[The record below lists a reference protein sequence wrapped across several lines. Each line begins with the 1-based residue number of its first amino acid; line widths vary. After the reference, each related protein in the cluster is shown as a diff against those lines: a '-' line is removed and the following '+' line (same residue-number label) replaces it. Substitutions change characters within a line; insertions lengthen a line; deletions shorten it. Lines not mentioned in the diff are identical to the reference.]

1 MARNKLSTILDDI
14 VNTISKG
21 KSVTGTIRMRMPDGS
36 IKSIS
41 PLNTTELAKAVS
53 AGAKPVSQAAIS
65 MPRTLTATER
75 AALSD
80 MGGLGRTLARGKTPI
95 SQIARDVSKR
105 RQASRRVPQ
114 SRAVVPAKTTAPTSG
129 GRNKARTG
137 TAVAAAPKTTSVA
150 KQAEPIVISQA
161 KPKKGM
167 VNITPKAVATRPA
180 AGRNAARTG
189 SAKAAQTAAR
199 SKKLD
204 NVRKMIAAAGIG
216 TAGMLGASKLGDGTQ
231 AKAGPSTTK
240 PKAKV
245 TPPMPKPKD
254 KDRKTPRKAEAPK
267 APKKTTSF
275 TAGKNTGFG
284 PKGNIF
290 PGSAEERKALMVM
303 YGGTGSKAGKA
314 AIAGTQGN
322 IAKGRSL
329 LEAAKKK
336 RLSKKTTN
344 KKAGGKMVPS
354 KYKGFSKLPEKVQ
367 KKMNPKKA
375 AKYKKGGKVDS
386 GCARQVKGFGAARR
400 PPKK

>member
-1 MARNKLSTILDDI
+1 
-14 VNTISKG
+14 
-21 KSVTGTIRMRMPDGS
+21 
-36 IKSIS
+36 
-41 PLNTTELAKAVS
+41 
-53 AGAKPVSQAAIS
+53 
-65 MPRTLTATER
+65 
-75 AALSD
+75 

-150 KQAEPIVISQA
+150 KQAEPIVVSQA

-167 VNITPKAVATRPA
+167 INITPKAVATRPA

-189 SAKAAQTAAR
+189 STKAAQTAAR
-199 SKKLD
+199 SKKWDDLK
-204 NVRKMIAAAGIG
+204 KMIAAAGIG
-216 TAGMLGASKLGDGTQ
+216 TAGVIGASKLGDGTK
-231 AKAGPSTTK
+231 AKAGPSSSPK
-240 PKAKV
+240 SKAKV

-267 APKKTTSF
+267 APKKTTNF

-290 PGSAEERKALMVM
+290 PGNAEERKALMVM

-336 RLSKKTTN
+336 RLTAKKKT
-344 KKAGGKMVPS
+344 GGKIS
-354 KYKGFSKLPEKVQ
+354 KNTGV
-367 KKMNPKKA
+367 
-375 AKYKKGGKVDS
+375 V
-386 GCARQVKGFGAARR
+386 ARQVKGFGAARR

>member
-1 MARNKLSTILDDI
+1 MASIMDILL
-14 VNTISKG
+14 KG
-21 KSVTGTIRMRMPDGS
+21 GKAAGKGLITLRLPNGTTKTFTDPV
-36 IKSIS
+36 
-41 PLNTTELAKAVS
+41 KA
-53 AGAKPVSQAAIS
+53 AAALREGAKPVSQAPIRVSPTPKHSAEDMVGGVSRI
-65 MPRTLTATER
+65 
-75 AALSD
+75 LS
-80 MGGLGRTLARGKTPI
+80 RGTTPI
-95 SQIARDVSKR
+95 SKVARDVSKR

-137 TAVAAAPKTTSVA
+137 TAVAAPKTTSVA
-150 KQAEPIVISQA
+150 KPAKPMVISTP
-161 KPKKGM
+161 KPKPTM
-167 VNITPKAVATRPA
+167 RNITPKAVATRPA

-189 SAKAAQTAAR
+189 STKAAQTAAR
-199 SKKLD
+199 AKKLD
-204 NVRKMIAAAGIG
+204 NLKKMIAAAGIG

-231 AKAGPSTTK
+231 AKAGPSK

-254 KDRKTPRKAEAPK
+254 KDRKTPRKQEPK
-267 APKKTTSF
+267 AAAPKKTTSF

-290 PGSAEERKALMVM
+290 PGNAEERKALMIM

-336 RLSKKTTN
+336 RLSKATT
-344 KKAGGKMVPS
+344 KKSYGGKMS
-354 KYKGFSKLPEKVQ
+354 KKTTT
-367 KKMNPKKA
+367 KKA
-375 AKYKKGGKVDS
+375 YGGKVGSKSSS

>member
-1 MARNKLSTILDDI
+1 MDILLKG
-14 VNTISKG
+14 SKAGG
-21 KSVTGTIRMRMPDGS
+21 KGLITLRLPNGTT
-36 IKSIS
+36 KSFS
-41 PLNTTELAKAVS
+41 DPVKA
-53 AGAKPVSQAAIS
+53 AAALREGAKPVSQAPIRVAPTPKQSAEDMVGGIS
-65 MPRTLTATER
+65 RTL
-75 AALSD
+75 S
-80 MGGLGRTLARGKTPI
+80 RGTTPI
-95 SQIARDVSKR
+95 SKVARDVSKR

-137 TAVAAAPKTTSVA
+137 TAVAAPKTTSVA
-150 KQAEPIVISQA
+150 KQAEPMVISTP
-161 KPKKGM
+161 KPKPTM
-167 VNITPKAVATRPA
+167 RNITPKPVATRPA
-180 AGRNAARTG
+180 AGRNAAARTG
-189 SAKAAQTAAR
+189 STKAAQTAAR

-204 NVRKMIAAAGIG
+204 DLKKMIAAAGIG
-216 TAGMLGASKLGDGTQ
+216 TAGVIGASKLGDGTK
-231 AKAGPSTTK
+231 AKAGPSSTK

-245 TPPMPKPKD
+245 TPPMPKPKN

-284 PKGNIF
+284 PKSNILPGN
-290 PGSAEERKALMVM
+290 AEERKALMVM

-344 KKAGGKMVPS
+344 KKVGGKMVPS

-386 GCARQVKGFGAARR
+386 GCARQIKGFGAARR

>member
-1 MARNKLSTILDDI
+1 MASIMDILL
-14 VNTISKG
+14 KG
-21 KSVTGTIRMRMPDGS
+21 GKAAGKGLVTLRLPNGTTKTFTDPV
-36 IKSIS
+36 
-41 PLNTTELAKAVS
+41 KA
-53 AGAKPVSQAAIS
+53 AAALREGAKPVSQAPIRVAPTPKQSAEDMVGGIS
-65 MPRTLTATER
+65 RI
-75 AALSD
+75 LS
-80 MGGLGRTLARGKTPI
+80 RGTTPI

-150 KQAEPIVISQA
+150 KQAEPIVVSQA

-167 VNITPKAVATRPA
+167 INITPKAVATRPA

-189 SAKAAQTAAR
+189 STKAAQTAAR

-204 NVRKMIAAAGIG
+204 NLKKMIAAAGIG

-267 APKKTTSF
+267 APKNTTSF